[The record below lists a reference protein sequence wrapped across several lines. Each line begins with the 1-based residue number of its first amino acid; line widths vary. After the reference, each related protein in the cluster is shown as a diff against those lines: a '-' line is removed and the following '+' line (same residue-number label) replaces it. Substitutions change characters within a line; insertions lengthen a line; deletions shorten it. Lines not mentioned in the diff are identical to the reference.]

1 MSPETHGSRV
11 MKAQVA
17 GSRKITKVVITRSRK
32 GNAELARS
40 LKAVG
45 FEPIPVDTIEFL
57 PPEDWSSVDASLK
70 RLGEFDW
77 LLLTSPT
84 GAEFFAQRMRALSL
98 AMPWDG
104 KPEVAA
110 VGEKTRAALQKE
122 GIRVGFVPSE
132 YLTRALAE
140 QLPRGRGKRLLILR
154 ADIGDPDV
162 VATLERQGF
171 RVTDSTAYR
180 TSSIAGHEEE
190 EAMEPALRDADAIL
204 FASPSAVEAFM
215 KRLDPDAAA
224 TALTKRLLA
233 VCIGPVTANAARER
247 GFDRIITPKTHTI
260 ESLVRELESAAQ
272 GEGK

>member
-1 MSPETHGSRV
+1 

-17 GSRKITKVVITRSRK
+17 GTGKITKVVITRSRK

-40 LKAVG
+40 LKAIG
-45 FEPIPVDTIEFL
+45 FEPLQMDTIEFL

-70 RLGEFDW
+70 RLREFDW

-84 GAEFFAQRMRALSL
+84 GAEFFAQRMKALSL

-110 VGEKTRAALQKE
+110 VGEKTRGALQRE
-122 GIRVGFVPSE
+122 GIKVGFVPSA

-140 QLPRGRGKRLLILR
+140 QLPRGRGMRLLLLR
-154 ADIGDPDV
+154 ADIGDPEF

-171 RVTDSTAYR
+171 LVTDLTVYR
-180 TSSIAGHEEE
+180 TSSVAGDEK
-190 EAMEPALRDADAIL
+190 EATEPAIRDADAIL

-215 KRLDPDAAA
+215 KRLDSDAEAS
-224 TALTKRLLA
+224 ALTERLLA
-233 VCIGPVTANAARER
+233 VCIGPVTAKAARER
-247 GFDRIITPKTHTI
+247 GFVRIITPKIHTI
-260 ESLVRELESAAQ
+260 ESLVRELGRAAQ